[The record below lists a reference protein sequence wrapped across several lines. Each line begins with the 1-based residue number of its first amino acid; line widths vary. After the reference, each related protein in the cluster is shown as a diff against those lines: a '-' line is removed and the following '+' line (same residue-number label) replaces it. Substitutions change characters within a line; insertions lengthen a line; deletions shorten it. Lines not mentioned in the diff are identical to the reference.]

1 MINRFAVGKV
11 MLLKPAN
18 DMLLGPPDPPK
29 IMNKDTELT
38 GRNVTVTWRT
48 LDNNCEI
55 IMYTLYHRIVGPA
68 LKEEN
73 WSSVTTNDTKY
84 TLQLQYS
91 KEYEIIVSAWNKL
104 GGSNSTEWHLR
115 TAQGKNIQYDTTLF
129 HYASHTQQKLVSRW
143 GAGKHVTIKYICI

>member
-73 WSSVTTNDTKY
+73 WSSVTTNETKY

-91 KEYEIIVSAWNKL
+91 KEYEIIVSSWNKL
-104 GGSNSTEWHLR
+104 GGSNSTVWHLR
-115 TAQGKNIQYDTTLF
+115 TAQGENVLTL
-129 HYASHTQQKLVSRW
+129 A
-143 GAGKHVTIKYICI
+143 

>member
-1 MINRFAVGKV
+1 
-11 MLLKPAN
+11 
-18 DMLLGPPDPPK
+18 MLLGPPDPPK

-73 WSSVTTNDTKY
+73 WSSFTTNETKY

-104 GGSNSTEWHLR
+104 GGSNSTKWHLR
-115 TAQGKNIQYDTTLF
+115 TAQGKNVRYNATLF
-129 HYASHTQQKLVSRW
+129 HYASHVNKSWFSRW
-143 GAGKHVTIKYICI
+143 GIGKHITIKYICI